1 MRIGQKSGFFTNGQ
15 FLNVRP
21 FLLDLISETDTI
33 WRFNNSDS
41 FLSWFLESHNDQS
54 DASFLMND
62 ALTGVEAN
70 IVNEAWM
77 QLLGKTITVESKAVP
92 GYFWQT
98 DAKEAFLQSQGE
110 VFK

>member
-1 MRIGQKSGFFTNGQ
+1 
-15 FLNVRP
+15 
-21 FLLDLISETDTI
+21 
-33 WRFNNSDS
+33 
-41 FLSWFLESHNDQS
+41 
-54 DASFLMND
+54 MND